1 MCGLAGEIS
10 FADRPNIKAVEK
22 MLLTMRSRGPD
33 AEGLYVQDNVCL
45 AHRRLKI
52 IDLSSHANQPM
63 IDSQLGLTIIFNG
76 CLYNYKLLRKQL
88 ESYGYQFFSSSDT
101 EVVLKAYAH
110 WREDSLEHF
119 NGMFSFVIYNYVK
132 QELFIARDR
141 LGIKPFYYFHNKDK
155 FCFASTL
162 TALLHH
168 PDCKAQIDSVSL
180 NYYLSFRAITH
191 HKTPFKEINKLA
203 AGHWMKLSLSGE
215 RVEQKYWDIQHRFN
229 CMKKRESHGPLQF
242 SDYSEKDWTDRLHE
256 TLLKSVERRLEAD
269 VPVGV
274 LLSGGLDSSL
284 IVALLD
290 ELGHKNIHTFSIGF
304 EQVASEVGNEFKY
317 SDIIV
322 DKFNT
327 NHCKIFAEHETLL
340 SSLSACIQAMSEP
353 MVSHDV
359 IGFYLLS
366 QKVSEHVKVVQSGQ
380 GADEIFAGY
389 HWYPPMI
396 DASPESAASDY
407 AHAYFSYQ
415 KDDLTELLN
424 TEFNDKDHALEMV
437 SEYFATGFKRNPDS
451 SALEQT
457 LMLDTEVMLVDD
469 PVKRVDNMT
478 MAFGLEARVP
488 FLDHEVVEL
497 ANQIP
502 YQLKLKEGGKYLL
515 KQVGRRILPHE
526 VIDRPKGYF
535 PVPGLRN
542 MQGRYLEMAKEVFS
556 QQVAKERGLFNMEV
570 IQQMLQQPE
579 NYAGRFG
586 SKLWQVTLLELWLQL
601 HLQANG

>member
-10 FADRPNIKAVEK
+10 FTDRPNIKAVEE
-22 MLLTMRSRGPD
+22 MLLTMYSRGPD
-33 AEGLYVQDNVCL
+33 AEGLYVQDKVCL
-45 AHRRLKI
+45 GHRRLKI
-52 IDLSSHANQPM
+52 IDLSNHANQPM

-76 CLYNYKLLRKQL
+76 CIYNYKLLRKQL
-88 ESYGYQFFSSSDT
+88 TSCGYQFFSSSDT

-110 WREDSLEHF
+110 WGEDCLEHF
-119 NGMFSFVIYNYVK
+119 NGMFSFVIYEHVK

-141 LGIKPFYYFHNKDK
+141 LGIKPFYYFKNEKR
-155 FCFASTL
+155 FCFASNL

-168 PDCKAQIDSVSL
+168 PDCNAQIDTISL

-191 HKTPFKEINKLA
+191 HKTPFKEIKKLA
-203 AGHWMKLSLSGE
+203 AGHWMKLSLDGE
-215 RVEQKYWDIQHRFN
+215 IIEHKYWDIQHRYN
-229 CMKKRESHGPLQF
+229 KIRQRETSGPLQF
-242 SDYSEKDWTDRLHE
+242 SDYSEDDWTDKLHE
-256 TLLKSVERRLEAD
+256 TLLRSVERRLEAD

-284 IVALLD
+284 IVALLN
-290 ELGHKNIHTFSIGF
+290 ELGHKDVHTFSVGF
-304 EQVASEVGNEFKY
+304 EHVANEEGNEFKY

-322 DKFNT
+322 DRFKT
-327 NHCKIFAEHETLL
+327 NHCKIFADNETLL
-340 SSLSACIQAMSEP
+340 NSLPACIEAMSEP

-389 HWYPPMI
+389 HWYPPMVES
-396 DASPESAASDY
+396 SPESAAKDY
-407 AHAYFSYQ
+407 ANAYFTYQ
-415 KDDLTELLN
+415 LEGLKDLLSPEIHVKDD
-424 TEFNDKDHALEMV
+424 ALEMV
-437 SEYFATGFKRNPDS
+437 SEYFAAGFRRNPET
-451 SALEQT
+451 SAIEQT

-478 MAFGLEARVP
+478 MAFGIEARVP
-488 FLDHEVVEL
+488 FLDHELVEL
-497 ANQIP
+497 ASQIP
-502 YQLKLKEGGKYLL
+502 YQLKLKDGGKYLL
-515 KQVGRRILPHE
+515 KQVGRRLLPHE

-556 QQVAKERGLFNMEV
+556 QKVARERGVFNMKV
-570 IQQMLQQPE
+570 IQRMLQSPE
-579 NYAGRFG
+579 DFTGRFG
-586 SKLWQVTLLELWLQL
+586 SKLWQVTLFELWLQL
-601 HLQANG
+601 HVASNN